1 VFILLTMLVATQAP
15 ALGGVLAIVVSWVAA
30 LMGPISVPLLLG
42 MLPWFRRCGP
52 RAALISW
59 AGGLLAYALVYYVL
73 GGSQAAV
80 VATPVLVSLGLYLGL
95 GLLASERSDSV
106 DEMLETINTE
116 DPSEAEIEAARNK
129 VASV

>member
-1 VFILLTMLVATQAP
+1 
-15 ALGGVLAIVVSWVAA
+15 VAA

-52 RAALISW
+52 RAALTSW

-73 GGSQAAV
+73 NGTQAAV
-80 VATPVLVSLGLYLGL
+80 VATPILVSLALYLGL
-95 GLLASERSDSV
+95 GLLASERRDSV
-106 DEMLETINTE
+106 DEMIETINQG
-116 DPSEAEIEAARNK
+116 DPSEAELEAAARSK